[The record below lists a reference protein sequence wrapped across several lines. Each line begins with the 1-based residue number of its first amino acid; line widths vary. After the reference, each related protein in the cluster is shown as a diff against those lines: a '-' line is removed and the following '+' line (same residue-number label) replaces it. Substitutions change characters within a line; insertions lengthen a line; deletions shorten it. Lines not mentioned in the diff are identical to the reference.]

1 MLLCWLSA
9 FIRVSIAACS
19 NLLLLLNLAD
29 LFLSIKFTH
38 TETKITCSIIMLI
51 MKILDTP

>member
-1 MLLCWLSA
+1 M
-9 FIRVSIAACS
+9 
-19 NLLLLLNLAD
+19 LLLNLAD